1 MWLRIFCFDPEDPPP
16 GPGTVPPVFGRKPK
30 PPHPVEPLSEE
41 GAAGDGADQP
51 LFDIV
56 LNSAG
61 ATPWAVVDAISTG
74 SVPTRDFVNTKEA
87 KALVDSAP
95 TTIAERID
103 GLQSQRLKIAL
114 EAAGAD
120 FRIAPHGA
128 DQGAEPG

>member
-1 MWLRIFCFDPEDPPP
+1 LGIFSFELEDLPPE
-16 GPGTVPPVFGRKPK
+16 PGTVPPVFGRKPK
-30 PPHPVEPLSEE
+30 QPHPVQPLGDE
-41 GAAGDGADQP
+41 GVAGDGADQP

-61 ATPWAVVDAISTG
+61 ATPWAVAEAISTG

-95 TTIAERID
+95 TTIAEGVD
-103 GLQSQRLKIAL
+103 KLLSQRLKVAL

-120 FRIAPHGA
+120 FRITPHGA
-128 DQGAEPG
+128 D